1 MKLRTTAL
9 AAMLAA
15 IAAPTQAGDFTSL
28 LIGTGPGPDGIW
40 GNANDTDA
48 ILPGLDGVLGTSD
61 DTTVKVT
68 GANAPAG
75 DKLYLETLGF
85 TTMAGNANI
94 ATSLNYAATEWR
106 TAAQQGVPA
115 ANAVPRGTYTAFGT
129 LNLLDYRVTTNL
141 ALGSDLIGDV
151 YDFVY
156 RDTRDNKLV
165 FGTRFILGQEAAY
178 ADDAELNY
186 MYRYGFVEGDT
197 VFEADA
203 AWAFFSDFDLRL
215 YNASRSNVRALTG
228 IPTLDLNSI
237 ALQADVNLSEGNPFS
252 GLYLLK
258 TDAQDWKLLDGAIGY
273 YQAGEE
279 GQALLF
285 GSVAGFAPTA
295 PIPEPSEYAMFL
307 AGLGLIGLVA
317 RRRMRV

>member
-48 ILPGLDGVLGTSD
+48 IGPGPDGLLGTSD
-61 DTTVKVT
+61 DSTVKVT
-68 GANAPAG
+68 GANAPAA
-75 DKLYLETLGF
+75 DKLYLEALSYTAL
-85 TTMAGNANI
+85 AGNSNI
-94 ATSLNYAATEWR
+94 ASSLNYAATEWR
-106 TAAQQGVPA
+106 QPAQGGT
-115 ANAVPRGTYTAFGT
+115 VPRGTHVATGT

-141 ALGSDLIGDV
+141 VLGGDLIGDV

-203 AWAFFSDFDLRL
+203 AWTFFSDFDLRL
-215 YNASRSNVRALTG
+215 YNASRSNVRALLD
-228 IPTLDLNSI
+228 IPTLDLNAV
-237 ALQADVNLSEGNPFS
+237 ALQADINLSESNPFS

-317 RRRMRV
+317 RRRMRA

>member
-40 GNANDTDA
+40 GNANDTNA
-48 ILPGLDGVLGTSD
+48 IGPGVDGLLGTSD

-68 GANAPAG
+68 GATNPVA
-75 DKLYLETLGF
+75 DKLYLETIGYTAL
-85 TTMAGNANI
+85 AGNANI
-94 ATSLNYAATEWR
+94 ASSLDYAATEWR
-106 TAAQQGVPA
+106 TSSQGGTVA
-115 ANAVPRGTYTAFGT
+115 RGTQLATGT
-129 LNLLDYRVTTNL
+129 LNLLDYRVTTSL
-141 ALGSDLIGDV
+141 ALGGDLIGDV

-156 RDTRDNKLV
+156 RDTRDDKLV
-165 FGTRFILGQEAAY
+165 FGTRFILGQDAAY

-215 YNASRSNVRALTG
+215 YNASRSDVRALIG
-228 IPTLDLNSI
+228 VPTLDLN
-237 ALQADVNLSEGNPFS
+237 AVAMQADINLSEGNPFS

-307 AGLGLIGLVA
+307 AGLGLIGLVV
-317 RRRMRV
+317 RRRIRA